1 MDPSPADL
9 VQDIGV
15 PHEIPEDIF
24 NPVVITATGEKHEN
38 VVISQERYQLYRR
51 LYKTMVD
58 NEIWLP
64 CRSNRR
70 LIKET
75 IRSFERQYDD
85 FEMSTAEAL
94 QQNGINIKVVKP
106 FSHTPPRR

>member
-1 MDPSPADL
+1 MDPSPTDL
-9 VQDIGV
+9 VQDIG
-15 PHEIPEDIF
+15 ELTIYTDTD
-24 NPVVITATGEKHEN
+24 ITATGDKQEN
-38 VVISQERYQLYRR
+38 VVLNRERYELYRR
-51 LYKTMVD
+51 LYKRMVD
-58 NEIWLP
+58 NEEWFP

-75 IRSFERQYDD
+75 IRSFERQYD

-94 QQNGINIKVVKP
+94 QHNGVNIKLVKP